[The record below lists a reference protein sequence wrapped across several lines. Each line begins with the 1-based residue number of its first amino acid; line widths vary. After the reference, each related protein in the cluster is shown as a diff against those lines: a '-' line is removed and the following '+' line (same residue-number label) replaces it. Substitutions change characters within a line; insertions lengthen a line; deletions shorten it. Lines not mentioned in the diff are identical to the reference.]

1 MGKGYR
7 QLSLEEREKIGLFK
21 AEGRGPSEIGR
32 LLDRDRKTIERE
44 LTRNSAPVNQGY
56 YLAHKADARAKDRK
70 QQAGQR
76 EWLKGY
82 ELQRHV
88 EKTLKLGWSPELISG
103 RIKQSGK
110 TETACH
116 ESIYRWVYEKRPDL
130 IGYLPRRHKQ
140 RHPKWHSRKHRKSHI
155 PNRISITERSEKIN
169 QRKEFGHWEAD
180 TMVSR
185 ASKVASQVLVERKS
199 RLLKLT
205 RVEQKTAL
213 LTRKAINHRLA
224 QHPPLA
230 RLSITYDN
238 GSENTEHER
247 VNEVLGTS
255 SYFCAPFHSWEKGTV
270 ENTIGLA
277 RRYIPKRTNLAKLTK
292 QDMRFVEN
300 RLNNRPRKCLGFQTP
315 TEVFKKLCGALPLRM

>member
-44 LTRNSAPVNQGY
+44 LMRNAAPVNQGY

-76 EWLKGY
+76 EWLKGC

-140 RHPKWHSRKHRKSHI
+140 RHPKRHSRKHRKSHRRRYKANPDSKQMCCMWPRRRPPDVLEGTRPI
-155 PNRISITERSEKIN
+155 CDIENA
-169 QRKEFGHWEAD
+169 FGICMNEDDAID
-180 TMVSR
+180 IYDM
-185 ASKVASQVLVERKS
+185 SKR
-199 RLLKLT
+199 
-205 RVEQKTAL
+205 
-213 LTRKAINHRLA
+213 
-224 QHPPLA
+224 
-230 RLSITYDN
+230 
-238 GSENTEHER
+238 
-247 VNEVLGTS
+247 TS
-255 SYFCAPFHSWEKGTV
+255 SIF
-270 ENTIGLA
+270 GL
-277 RRYIPKRTNLAKLTK
+277 
-292 QDMRFVEN
+292 
-300 RLNNRPRKCLGFQTP
+300 
-315 TEVFKKLCGALPLRM
+315 